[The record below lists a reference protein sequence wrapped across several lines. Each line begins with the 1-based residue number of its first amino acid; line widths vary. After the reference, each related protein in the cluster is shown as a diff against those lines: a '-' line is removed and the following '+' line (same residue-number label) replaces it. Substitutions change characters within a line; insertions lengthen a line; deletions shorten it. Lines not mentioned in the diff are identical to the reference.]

1 MGRMIYP
8 KFLKENDT
16 IGIVALS
23 AGVGH
28 KIERFEQSLSRIR
41 EEGYKIVE
49 DKNVRLDNLRGGTAL
64 ERASGLKILFED
76 DNVDMIFCASGG
88 DFMYEVLPYIDLES
102 VKNNPKWF
110 LGASDPTSLAFMIT
124 TKLDIAT
131 FYGYNA
137 GSFDIDLRSID
148 ECFSYLK
155 GNLIRQE
162 SFDLFENTEGFLKEE
177 LCLTDKVYWE
187 TYGKKVSAEGR
198 CIGGCIDVLKDVM
211 GTPFHDIHAFNK
223 RYENDGII
231 WYFDVFSMTA
241 ESLYITLLQM
251 KAGGWFDN
259 VRAFVFGRVVFPNSF
274 MDLSYKDAIEM
285 ALKGYDIVM
294 DADIG
299 HTTPRMTMI
308 NGAMMKVEAEN
319 GRGFIEFII

>member
-1 MGRMIYP
+1 MIFP
-8 KFLKENDT
+8 KFLTENDS

-23 AGVGH
+23 SGVGH
-28 KIERFEQSLSRIR
+28 KIQSFEQTLSRLKK
-41 EEGYKIVE
+41 EGYRIIE

-64 ERASGLKILFED
+64 ERASGLKRLFED
-76 DNVDMIFCASGG
+76 DDVGMILCAAGG
-88 DFMYEVLPYIDLES
+88 DFMYEVLPHIDLES
-102 VKNNPKWF
+102 IKRNPKWF
-110 LGASDPTSLAFMIT
+110 MGASDPTSLAFMIT
-124 TKLDIAT
+124 TKLDIAS

-148 ECFSYLK
+148 ECLLYLK
-155 GNLIRQE
+155 GDLIKQE
-162 SFDLFENTEGFLKEE
+162 SFDLFENTEGFLKDE
-177 LCLTDKVYWE
+177 LLLTDKVYWE
-187 TYGKKVSAEGR
+187 TYGKKISETGR

-223 RYENDGII
+223 NYADDGII
-231 WYFDVFSMTA
+231 WYFDVFSMSA

-251 KAGGWFDN
+251 KAGGWFEN
-259 VRAFVFGRVVFPNSF
+259 VKAFIFGRVVFPNSF

-285 ALKGYDIVM
+285 ALKGHDIVM

-308 NGAMMKVEAEN
+308 NGAMMTLEAEN
-319 GRGFIEFII
+319 GKGSIAFTI